1 MTWSG
6 RYVPYTWNHYNCCAI
21 CAISPVD
28 NDPVCDWQQLM
39 VVNNPNM
46 ANQYRTSRSGC
57 KSTVPLA
64 NCITLYIS
72 RHITCSSNN
81 IIRSLTQTQRHGIWN
96 ALPKHMENH
105 TASTQLCKHFSPR
118 AGNVLFLVA
127 CVCNSISLLSRRLR
141 QRERLHATGVSICSS
156 VCLSVCLS
164 VAKLQKRDFLKN

>member
-39 VVNNPNM
+39 VVNTPNM
-46 ANQYRTSRSGC
+46 ANQYRTSRSDC

-64 NCITLYIS
+64 NCIILYIS

-81 IIRSLTQTQRHGIWN
+81 IMRSLTQTQRHGIWN
-96 ALPKHMENH
+96 ALPNKWRII
-105 TASTQLCKHFSPR
+105 QLPHSFV
-118 AGNVLFLVA
+118 NIFHLVPA
-127 CVCNSISLLSRRLR
+127 TYCSWSLVFVIL
-141 QRERLHATGVSICSS
+141 
-156 VCLSVCLS
+156 
-164 VAKLQKRDFLKN
+164 